1 MKKAISS
8 IIFLLFLFALNW
20 PTDAAAQVFWSEDF
34 SEGIPDDW
42 LVSDDSG
49 QGVNWVY
56 CASPSECLP
65 VGSVNCSGKT
75 IEYFYAPTSSNGFA
89 LLPSPSLSAPHLS
102 RMVSGAIDCSG
113 YNRVFLQFQT
123 NIATCNEAA
132 VDAAKLKVRVNGETH
147 IFTPFPALTA
157 DAPQRAPLRF
167 LVNERSFPVT
177 IDLSEVAAGQDSVE
191 LIWEWEANNELAW
204 LVDDILLSAT
214 HPAAP
219 ENAVYFESFPFGPNG
234 WTSEPLAETEAD
246 SNWQWVAGGNLSNA
260 FSVKQND
267 AFGPYLF
274 MHSATAADGAMVF
287 NADFYSTEGVAPP
300 SAVTFYLCDLVSPP
314 IDLSEVQQPVALRL
328 THLASLGN
336 TAPAAPSTANGAR
349 FLLTYSYSTDGG
361 ENWSD
366 PLPVNPYL
374 TPVTST
380 NFERIPPHFRR
391 EYFALP
397 SLEGEEDVRVKF
409 TWAGDLFFW
418 AIDDVAIVERPS
430 VDLRTNR
437 NFHART
443 PNTVTPIS
451 QLTDVPLL
459 ADVENIGAQPVENI
473 QQTFTA
479 TTDGQ
484 TVYTDEQT
492 INALEVDSLFENQLF
507 PNLLPAEAL
516 QATGQYR
523 AAYGLSGQ
531 GATQRP
537 EDDQQHWPFA
547 VSDTLFAKENGFT
560 RDIAPISA
568 FNYTYGNC
576 FYVPN
581 GEGWYARTLSFAV
594 GNADQLSDA
603 DRLVNTL
610 LYEWAGDL
618 NGNGKADGAELEE
631 KAINFYKFKGD
642 EGVKQITLP
651 VSNDGVGVALKDSTY
666 YLAMVNYGAIQQP
679 PLFMLVSDTIDYQ
692 ATYFA
697 HEQAGLPRPY
707 GGMLQV
713 GSEGGLSFETIGF
726 GLNIVPTVRLSIGE
740 SPVLS
745 RQERLLPA
753 HSLQLSPNPATDE
766 VTVTID
772 LPDKTVPATLRLLG
786 QDGATLRQWTL
797 PRLEHTHQFSV
808 AGLPAG
814 LYYVQL
820 RTGNRGRTVKLV
832 VGD

>member
-1 MKKAISS
+1 
-8 IIFLLFLFALNW
+8 
-20 PTDAAAQVFWSEDF
+20 
-34 SEGIPDDW
+34 
-42 LVSDDSG
+42 
-49 QGVNWVY
+49 
-56 CASPSECLP
+56 
-65 VGSVNCSGKT
+65 
-75 IEYFYAPTSSNGFA
+75 
-89 LLPSPSLSAPHLS
+89 
-102 RMVSGAIDCSG
+102 MVSGAIDCSG

-366 PLPVNPYL
+366 PSPVNPYL

-713 GSEGGLSFETIGF
+713 GSEGELSFETIGF

-772 LPDKTVPATLRLLG
+772 LPDKAVPATLRLLG